1 MSKLVV
7 ISGDDF
13 GISEAFSIGALRAWK
28 NGIVSALAL
37 MVNLP
42 TTEYALELRRHSAST
57 APLSLHFNIVLGDPV
72 SDPASIPSLVDGDG
86 HFYRSSM
93 WRGDDPTDE
102 KCHGTVY
109 PSQCDVEREALAQ
122 IERYRDLV
130 GSYPSHIDC
139 HSVVVDPVSRALC
152 RISHALGIHCE
163 GSPAV
168 PGSTITCAECMPM
181 GGNSERVVI
190 TSRGSTPED
199 WQRDAFG
206 IESCPFDVAVVH
218 VHPGYIDQRLLD
230 STSMVY
236 ARCRDYETMTDSS
249 VKKALDVRG
258 IEMVSY
264 EALYPGGFK
273 EPSTQLVRRLVQEAG
288 TV

>member
-93 WRGDDPTDE
+93 
-102 KCHGTVY
+102 
-109 PSQCDVEREALAQ
+109 
-122 IERYRDLV
+122 
-130 GSYPSHIDC
+130 
-139 HSVVVDPVSRALC
+139 
-152 RISHALGIHCE
+152 
-163 GSPAV
+163 
-168 PGSTITCAECMPM
+168 
-181 GGNSERVVI
+181 
-190 TSRGSTPED
+190 
-199 WQRDAFG
+199 
-206 IESCPFDVAVVH
+206 
-218 VHPGYIDQRLLD
+218 
-230 STSMVY
+230 
-236 ARCRDYETMTDSS
+236 
-249 VKKALDVRG
+249 
-258 IEMVSY
+258 
-264 EALYPGGFK
+264 
-273 EPSTQLVRRLVQEAG
+273 
-288 TV
+288 